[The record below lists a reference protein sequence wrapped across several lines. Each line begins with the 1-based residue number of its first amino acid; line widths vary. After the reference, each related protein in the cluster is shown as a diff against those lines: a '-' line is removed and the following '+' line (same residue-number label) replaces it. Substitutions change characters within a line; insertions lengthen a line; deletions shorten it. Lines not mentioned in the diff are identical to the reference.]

1 VGRLPIGA
9 APALLVVLFLVSGL
23 WLAFH
28 PVHARVAAPGVTKQL
43 SVWTFA
49 RTHYDA
55 YREVIPQFEQTHPG
69 VRVDL
74 QQVHGRAVTQRLQAA
89 FWADLDVPDLVET
102 EISSVGTFFRGPLD
116 EVGFLDLTER
126 YHQSGLYDR
135 VVKTRLSPWSSR
147 GRIFGIPHDVHPVML
162 AYRRDIFEQ
171 EGIDA
176 STLDTWD
183 KFVEAGRRM
192 TRDLDGDGT
201 IDRYMIELSFTDAG
215 SLETLLFQRDGGF
228 FDADGNLVMDN
239 AIAIETM
246 RWYVTLIAGP
256 NRISGSLGA
265 GQILTQAVENGYL
278 LCMICADWRS
288 RVIEVDMPRLA
299 GKMALMPLPAAY
311 PGGRRTSTW
320 GGTMMGITK
329 KTPDPDLAWG
339 LAMHLYYTPEPFN
352 ERFRNTNI
360 IPPLR
365 DMWNLPALSEP
376 RSYWSGQ
383 AIGTLFS
390 ALADQTPPQYTSPYT
405 PMAKAKM
412 GEAVVECMLYYEQ
425 HSETGFDEFVSKV
438 LKKKAGEV
446 RALMKRNPFL

>member
-1 VGRLPIGA
+1 MKEGFPGGKVAHRSCAGLTGCAVPGLR
-9 APALLVVLFLVSGL
+9 ALARIPSGTRHRCVE
-23 WLAFH
+23 AR

-69 VRVDL
+69 VKADL

-102 EISSVGTFFRGPLD
+102 EISFVGTFFRGRLD

-201 IDRYMIELSFTDAG
+201 IDRYMIELSFMDAG

-239 AIAIETM
+239 GIAIETM

-256 NRISGSLGA
+256 NRISGFRDTEFFKLK
-265 GQILTQAVENGYL
+265 IY
-278 LCMICADWRS
+278 
-288 RVIEVDMPRLA
+288 
-299 GKMALMPLPAAY
+299 ALHETRFEWV
-311 PGGRRTSTW
+311 GGL
-320 GGTMMGITK
+320 I
-329 KTPDPDLAWG
+329 
-339 LAMHLYYTPEPFN
+339 N
-352 ERFRNTNI
+352 
-360 IPPLR
+360 
-365 DMWNLPALSEP
+365 
-376 RSYWSGQ
+376 
-383 AIGTLFS
+383 
-390 ALADQTPPQYTSPYT
+390 
-405 PMAKAKM
+405 
-412 GEAVVECMLYYEQ
+412 
-425 HSETGFDEFVSKV
+425 
-438 LKKKAGEV
+438 
-446 RALMKRNPFL
+446 